1 MFAHGLPQGDG
12 SRPGGMDPVAG
23 DARIRAG
30 RPLEHGGLRRLEAS
44 FLHPAPEG
52 DVILGGQVF
61 FHAELTRVLA
71 LCEGRGKQE
80 EQDSYESE
88 KSFHGL

>member
-1 MFAHGLPQGDG
+1 MA
-12 SRPGGMDPVAG
+12 PVQEVW
-23 DARIRAG
+23 IPWRATLASA
-30 RPLEHGGLRRLEAS
+30 PADHLEHGGLRRLEAS

-61 FHAELTRVLA
+61 FHAELTGVLA